1 LKLKNILWIVE
12 ILTIV
17 FWAVFFMILLFI
29 NPYKADVSVFI
40 LFFLMLFFA
49 FAFTWS
55 LVELHLVTR
64 FKGSEE
70 IKSKSFSSFRHG
82 FMVSLVLVGILF
94 MQGAEVLTVW
104 DGVVFVLAII
114 LFEAYFLTR
123 GNIMVEN
130 KE

>member
-1 LKLKNILWIVE
+1 MKLKNILWIVE